1 MGIKFGF
8 LLKGYK
14 VILDCGVLRK
24 MCQRGYLELIERKQQ
39 ETGKKNKSNEE
50 IQISYH
56 LLNIIT
62 INKLRRIKLEGCV
75 DHMREARNPLKILF
89 LKYEEKIQLVRPP
102 SRWV

>member
-50 IQISYH
+50 I
-56 LLNIIT
+56 
-62 INKLRRIKLEGCV
+62 
-75 DHMREARNPLKILF
+75 
-89 LKYEEKIQLVRPP
+89 
-102 SRWV
+102 